1 MRDRAEG
8 SVMRGPGSTI
18 RANEWNAERGNTQ
31 TSPPPPIGARGAA
44 NVSTSPVSLIN
55 LIEAASQS
63 VAPSCDGPRI
73 ILAGERS
80 KEGWVS
86 AEFLTFEFDNHL
98 SMPRRNLSR
107 ELSMAGV
114 DLAP

>member
-31 TSPPPPIGARGAA
+31 TSPPAPIGARGAA
-44 NVSTSPVSLIN
+44 NVTTSPVSLIN

-73 ILAGERS
+73 ILAGERKGRMRS
-80 KEGWVS
+80 LGMS
-86 AEFLTFEFDNHL
+86 
-98 SMPRRNLSR
+98 
-107 ELSMAGV
+107 
-114 DLAP
+114 DLQKLAKGKGDKT